1 MSLAVTA
8 RGLAGLLPVGQAEV
22 VAGGRVEEAV
32 EADHRA
38 QESAGRD
45 QAVGRGT
52 VEQAGA
58 VGADLE
64 AGANLTRPVALPTRA
79 EAGVGGGACSV
90 CPHKTARQGRSRAPR
105 SRRQSVIQCAEGQAG
120 TVSQTKTPVFEKS
133 VFTRV
138 FLRPIEELTGG

>member
-52 VEQAGA
+52 VEQAGV
-58 VGADLE
+58 VGADL
-64 AGANLTRPVALPTRA
+64 GADANPTRPVALPTRA
-79 EAGVGGGACSV
+79 EAGVGGERAV
-90 CPHKTARQGRSRAPR
+90 RAPTR
-105 SRRQSVIQCAEGQAG
+105 LPARDDQERHGRV
-120 TVSQTKTPVFEKS
+120 VS
-133 VFTRV
+133 
-138 FLRPIEELTGG
+138 L

>member
-1 MSLAVTA
+1 M
-8 RGLAGLLPVGQAEV
+8 
-22 VAGGRVEEAV
+22 AGGRVEEAV

-52 VEQAGA
+52 VEQAGV
-58 VGADLE
+58 VGADL
-64 AGANLTRPVALPTRA
+64 GADANPTRPVALPTRV
-79 EAGVGGGACSV
+79 EAGEEGACSA

>member
-22 VAGGRVEEAV
+22 VAGGRVEEAE

-52 VEQAGA
+52 VEQAGV
-58 VGADLE
+58 VGADL
-64 AGANLTRPVALPTRA
+64 GADANPTRPVALPTRV
-79 EAGVGGGACSV
+79 EAGEEGACSA